1 MTAKDL
7 FKMGHYIAADSPV
20 HGLDPRVKI
29 GAVILLSI
37 MILRGSA
44 LSLSM
49 ITLCLLAIILLSN
62 LSFRRVVRAMRPI
75 LFFLALLFGVHLF
88 FTPGRALP
96 PFPIWHVTITE
107 EGLFKGLLVSWQ
119 FALLLLN
126 GSLLTM
132 TTPPSELVCGI
143 ERALRPLKIFKIP
156 SHDIALMISVALR
169 FVPTI
174 LDEVERM
181 KEAQMARGAC
191 FNGGTLLERARA
203 NLVLLV
209 PLMIRTLHRADNLVT
224 AMESRGYERGRRTY
238 LRELRLRSQDYTAI
252 ALMAIGGGIFL
263 LRGTIFPPGF

>member
-1 MTAKDL
+1 ML
-7 FKMGHYIAADSPV
+7 KMGHYIAADSPV

-29 GAVILLSI
+29 GSVILLSV
-37 MILRGSA
+37 MILRGSTPSLSVIS
-44 LSLSM
+44 LSLS
-49 ITLCLLAIILLSN
+49 AIILLSN
-62 LSFRRVVRAMRPI
+62 LSFGRVIRAMRPI
-75 LFFLALLFGVHLF
+75 LFFLALLFCAHLL

-96 PFPIWHVTITE
+96 PFPLWRITVTE

-126 GSLLTM
+126 GSMLAM

-143 ERALRPLKIFKIP
+143 ERILRPLRIFRIS

-174 LDEVERM
+174 LAEVERM

-191 FNGGTLLERARA
+191 FGGGTLLQRARA
-203 NLVLLV
+203 NLALLV
-209 PLMIRTLHRADNLVT
+209 PLVIRTLHRADNLVT

-238 LRELRLRSQDYTAI
+238 LRELRLRSQDYAAI

-263 LRGTIFPPGF
+263 FRGTIFPSGF